1 MIPMAFEYHRAASVE
16 EAIRLLEQYG
26 PDAKVLAGG
35 HSLTPLM
42 KLRFAQPAHVIDIG
56 RLHEL
61 RYIREE
67 GNVIAIGA
75 LTLHRT
81 VAESATVRQR
91 IPVLAEAAFRIGDV
105 QVRNMGT
112 IGGSLAHADPAAD
125 YPAVVLALEAEIVA
139 QGPAGRRTIRAR
151 DFFRGPFTTA
161 LQPNELIVEVRVPVP
176 SGKTGSAY
184 QKYPHPAS
192 GFAVVGCAAVL
203 TVDAE
208 TCRDVRV
215 AFTGVATQ
223 PFRDTVVEDALR
235 GQRADEATVRAAAEK
250 AAEGVQPLG
259 DAFASAEYRRHMAK
273 VYARRALLQAL
284 TRAT

>member
-1 MIPMAFEYHRAASVE
+1 MIPTAFEYHRVASVE

-35 HSLTPLM
+35 HSLLPLM

-56 RLHEL
+56 RLHDL

-67 GNVIAIGA
+67 GDVIAIGA
-75 LTLHRT
+75 LTPHRT
-81 VAESATVRQR
+81 VAESETVRR
-91 IPVLAEAAFRIGDV
+91 RVPLLAEAAARIGDV

-125 YPAVVLALEAEIVA
+125 YPAAVLALEAEVVA
-139 QGPAGRRTIRAR
+139 QGPAGRRTIPAR
-151 DFFRGPFTTA
+151 DFFRGLFTTA
-161 LQPNELIVEVRVPVP
+161 LQPNELIVEVRVPALP
-176 SGKTGSAY
+176 EKTGSAY
-184 QKYPHPAS
+184 LKYPHPAS
-192 GFAVVGCAAVL
+192 GFAVVGCAAVV
-203 TVDAE
+203 TVDRR
-208 TCRDVRV
+208 TFRDVRV
-215 AFTGVATQ
+215 AFTGVAGQ
-223 PFRDTVVEDALR
+223 PFRDTAVEDALR

-259 DAFASAEYRRHMAK
+259 DAFASADYRRHMAK

-284 TRAT
+284 ARVA